1 MRSTLSLRQ
10 SKKSDFSFFIYHLG
24 YIPTL
29 KYCRLH
35 DPNFFW
41 ILLGF
46 DCKKMPTETPRPQKV
61 ICTLRRGRAPLEIE
75 ACGRSLAVAAGF

>member
-10 SKKSDFSFFIYHLG
+10 SKKSDFFYQLG